1 MPLIANNIIINGK
14 IVEPTLKV
22 TELGKMNEVPI
33 LIFDKKKAGRE
44 SQYIKDM
51 LSLDNE

>member
-1 MPLIANNIIINGK
+1 MSVSKEP
-14 IVEPTLKV
+14 EPTKV
-22 TELGKMNEVPI
+22 TELGLMNQVPD